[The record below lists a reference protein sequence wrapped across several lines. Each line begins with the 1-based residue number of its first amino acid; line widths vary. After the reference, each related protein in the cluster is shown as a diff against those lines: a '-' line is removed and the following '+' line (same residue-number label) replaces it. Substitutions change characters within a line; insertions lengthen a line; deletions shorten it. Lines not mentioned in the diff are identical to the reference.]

1 MGKLGGREMT
11 ASSDLDLMLIYDHDA
26 DAKGSDGAKPL
37 TPGQYYIRLTQ
48 RLINALSVQTAEG
61 GLYEVDMR
69 LRPSGNQGP
78 VATHISSFIDYHAA
92 SAWTWEKLALTR
104 ARPIT
109 GDPALID
116 RIEVA
121 VRNTLCQRRDHAE
134 TASDVVEMRRPD
146 REEKPADGIW
156 DLKMAP
162 GGLVDLEFIVQF
174 LQIVQRRTQLP
185 QILDQNSEGGLE
197 KLAAEGVIEE
207 AAARDLLDAHRL
219 MGALTQ
225 VLRLCLS
232 TRFCE
237 PDAAPQG
244 LKSLLLRAADVPD
257 FSLLESALS
266 DAGEQGEKPFRSD
279 RWRPGV
285 I

>member
-1 MGKLGGREMT
+1 MT
-11 ASSDLDLMLIYDHDA
+11 PKQ
-26 DAKGSDGAKPL
+26 KGSDGAKPL

-48 RLINALSVQTAEG
+48 RVDQRALGPDRGG

-104 ARPIT
+104 ARPIA
-109 GDPALID
+109 GDPSLID
-116 RIEVA
+116 RIETA
-121 VRNTLCQRRDHAE
+121 VGHSLCQNRDIPEIA
-134 TASDVVEMRRPD
+134 ADVVEMRD
-146 REEKPADGIW
+146 RIAKEKPADGIW

-174 LQIVQRRTQLP
+174 LQIVHAKRLP
-185 QILDQNSEGGLE
+185 EILDQNSEGALE
-197 KLAAEGVIEE
+197 KLRTNGVIG
-207 AAARDLLDAHRL
+207 ADTARSLLDAHRL

-225 VLRLCLS
+225 VLRLCLNTGFS
-232 TRFCE
+232 
-237 PDAAPQG
+237 PDVAPQG

-257 FSLLESALS
+257 FALLESALS
-266 DAGEQGEKPFRSD
+266 DAQRQVKISFDQIVSE
-279 RWRPGV
+279 
-285 I
+285 